1 MYGCFYSRRDE
12 PESFRFL
19 SVILRLFLVCY
30 NFLAMIGL
38 VKISLDFCDGK
49 RPKISDLFTQYPLF
63 FKYLIGMVLYGLIVF
78 SGTLLLI
85 IPGIIWSLKYWFF
98 DYYIVDQGL
107 GPVKSLKSSSAITKG
122 IKMDLFL
129 FLIIT
134 RTYEYRRCSL
144 AFDRIVYNCSCIH
157 GCSCFCLSQINDL
170 ISASEL
176 RYR

>member
-1 MYGCFYSRRDE
+1 
-12 PESFRFL
+12 
-19 SVILRLFLVCY
+19 
-30 NFLAMIGL
+30 MIGL

-129 FLIIT
+129 FLLLLALMNIAGALLLLIGLFIT
-134 RTYEYRRCSL
+134 VPVSMVAAAFVYRKL
-144 AFDRIVYNCSCIH
+144 MI
-157 GCSCFCLSQINDL
+157 
-170 ISASEL
+170 
-176 RYR
+176 